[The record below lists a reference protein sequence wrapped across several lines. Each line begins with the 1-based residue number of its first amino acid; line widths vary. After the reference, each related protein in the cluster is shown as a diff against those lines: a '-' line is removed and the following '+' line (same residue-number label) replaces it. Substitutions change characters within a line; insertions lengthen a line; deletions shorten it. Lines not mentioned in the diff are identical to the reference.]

1 MPSLFDSTQLSWLDW
16 SVLGLYFGGLLFLGF
31 LLRKQSGDDLEGYF
45 LAGRKLPG
53 WLNGFSYAATCMN
66 ADVAPAYCGMTV
78 VTGAFICWFYFAR
91 FGLALMIAA
100 LLFAGL
106 WRRLNLRTSPEF
118 YELRFSG
125 SPALTMRS
133 WVALRSALIALPAW
147 TGAGLLGLHKIS
159 SPLLE
164 WSMFT
169 TLAVV
174 IPVILFYVLASG
186 YVGVVTSDFFQ
197 TLIIIGSSILL
208 MIIVL
213 VDFGGPTQLYA
224 ALEQSAGPEAASVFP
239 PIGHEVLGLIAI
251 AAWTMG
257 TAIGYGGDAAPMA
270 GAMEGQRILSC
281 RNEREAAKMYVW
293 TAVIL
298 FLLLATLTLPALAA
312 MVHWPEVRT
321 AEQKELAYGMLMAR
335 YLPPGLLGLALSAVL
350 ASIMSTV
357 SSNMNF
363 GAQVLVNDVYQRSLV
378 KKAPLQHYLLMGKL
392 FSAGILMLGIL
403 VAIAATNV
411 IQISIFML
419 GLSSAEL
426 TANWAQWWWWRFNG
440 WARLTAS
447 LGGPVIFLL
456 NKLFVFPNPWFEFPN
471 LLDFG
476 PHNDYM
482 VIFVSM
488 GMTLVAWVTVAWLT
502 PPEPMSHLVDF
513 YRRARPYGLWRPV
526 AEAAGEPLPP
536 KGRIAIGFAV
546 APFGTIM
553 VATGI
558 LTLSLA
564 YLGRWSG
571 SGISATVMLISG
583 TLFYFGFRKLIPF
596 QRSLESKSNPP
607 LTSTSE
613 AVEPQFVENA

>member
-1 MPSLFDSTQLSWLDW
+1 MPNLFESAQLDWLDW
-16 SVLGLYFGGLLFLGF
+16 GVLALYFGGLILLGVV
-31 LLRKQSGDDLEGYF
+31 LRKQSGDDLEGYF
-45 LAGRKLPG
+45 LAGRKVPG

-100 LLFAGL
+100 VLFAGL
-106 WRRLNLRTSPEF
+106 WRRLKLRTSPEF

-125 SPALTMRS
+125 GPALTMRS
-133 WVALRSALIALPAW
+133 WVALRSALIAMTAW
-147 TGAGLLGLHKIS
+147 TGAGLLGLHKIA
-159 SPLLE
+159 SPLLG
-164 WSMFT
+164 WSIFT
-169 TLAVV
+169 TLAIV

-197 TLIIIGSSILL
+197 TLIIIGSSVLL
-208 MIIVL
+208 MAIVL
-213 VDFGGPTQLYA
+213 IDFGGPTQLFT
-224 ALEQSAGPEAASVFP
+224 ALEQTAGPEAASVFP
-239 PIGHEVLGLIAI
+239 PLGHEVLGFIAI
-251 AAWTMG
+251 AAWTIG
-257 TAIGYGGDAAPMA
+257 TTIGYGGDAAPMA

-281 RNEREAAKMYVW
+281 RNERESAKMYVW
-293 TAVIL
+293 TTVVL

-321 AEQKELAYGMLMAR
+321 PEQKELAYGMLLAR

-378 KKAPLQHYLLMGKL
+378 KEASTRHYLMMGRI
-392 FSAGILMLGIL
+392 FSAGILILGVL
-403 VAIAATNV
+403 VAVAATNV

-447 LGGPVIFLL
+447 LGGPLIFVL
-456 NKLFVFPNPWFEFPN
+456 NKLFLFPNPWFSFPH

-482 VIFVSM
+482 IIFVSM
-488 GMTLVAWVTVAWLT
+488 GMTLIAWVTVALLT
-502 PPEPMSHLVDF
+502 KPEPMPHLIAF
-513 YRRARPYGLWRPV
+513 YRRARPYGFWRPV

-536 KGRIAIGFAV
+536 KGRIAFGFAV

-553 VATGI
+553 AAAAI
-558 LTLSLA
+558 LALSLL
-564 YLGRWSG
+564 YLGRWDG
-571 SGISATVMLISG
+571 AAVALGTMLLAGTV
-583 TLFYFGFRKLIPF
+583 FYFGFSKLLQPLRTEDPIEDAESPPAD
-596 QRSLESKSNPP
+596 SLETQ
-607 LTSTSE
+607 L
-613 AVEPQFVENA
+613 VEN

>member
-1 MPSLFDSTQLSWLDW
+1 MPNLFDSAHLNWLDW
-16 SVLGLYFGGLLFLGF
+16 SVLGVYFGGLILLGF
-31 LLRKQSGDDLEGYF
+31 VLRKQSGEDLEGYF

-78 VTGAFICWFYFAR
+78 MTGVFICWFYFAR

-125 SPALTMRS
+125 SAALTMRS

-159 SPLLE
+159 SPLLD
-164 WSMFT
+164 WSIFT

-208 MIIVL
+208 MMIVL
-213 VDFGGPTQLYA
+213 VDFGGPTQLYV
-224 ALEQSAGPEAASVFP
+224 ALENSVGSEAASVFP
-239 PIGHEVLGLIAI
+239 PIGHEVLGLVAI

-281 RNEREAAKMYVW
+281 RNERESAKMYVW
-293 TAVIL
+293 TTLIL

-312 MVHWPEVRT
+312 MIHWPEVRT
-321 AEQKELAYGMLMAR
+321 AEKKELAYGMLMAK
-335 YLPPGLLGLALSAVL
+335 YLPPGLLGLSLSAVL

-363 GAQVLVNDVYQRSLV
+363 GAQVLVNDVYQRSLI
-378 KKAPLQHYLLMGKL
+378 KKASLPHYLLMGKI
-392 FSAGILMLGIL
+392 FSAGILVLGII
-403 VAIAATNV
+403 VAVTATNV

-447 LGGPVIFLL
+447 LGGPLIFLL
-456 NKLFVFPNPWFEFPN
+456 NKLFLFPNPWFAFPN

-482 VIFVSM
+482 IIFVSM
-488 GMTLVAWVTVAWLT
+488 GITLIAWVAVALLT
-502 PPEPMSHLVDF
+502 PPEPMEHLVEF
-513 YRRARPYGLWRPV
+513 YRRARPYGFWSPV

-536 KGRIAIGFAV
+536 QGRIALGFIV
-546 APFGTIM
+546 APFGTVM
-553 VATGI
+553 AATGI
-558 LTLSLA
+558 LTLSLL
-564 YLGRWSG
+564 YLGQWIG
-571 SGISATVMLISG
+571 AVTTFGVMLITG
-583 TLFYFGFRKLIPF
+583 TIFYVGFSKLIRPPGGDHTKF
-596 QRSLESKSNPP
+596 NAPKNP
-607 LTSTSE
+607 
-613 AVEPQFVENA
+613 AVETVEVQVVENS

>member
-1 MPSLFDSTQLSWLDW
+1 MPNLFDSTQLAWLDW
-16 SVLGLYFGGLLFLGF
+16 GVLALYFGGLILLGVV
-31 LLRKQSGDDLEGYF
+31 LRKQSGDDLEGYF
-45 LAGRKLPG
+45 LAGRRVPG

-100 LLFAGL
+100 VLFAGL
-106 WRRLNLRTSPEF
+106 WRRLKLRTSPEF

-125 SPALTMRS
+125 GPALTMRS
-133 WVALRSALIALPAW
+133 WVALRSALIAMTAW
-147 TGAGLLGLHKIS
+147 TGAGLLGLHKIA
-159 SPLLE
+159 SPLLG
-164 WSMFT
+164 WSIFT
-169 TLAVV
+169 TLAIV

-197 TLIIIGSSILL
+197 TLIIIGSSVLL
-208 MIIVL
+208 MVIVL
-213 VDFGGPTQLYA
+213 MDFGGPTQLFA
-224 ALEQSAGPEAASVFP
+224 ALEQAAGPEAASVFP
-239 PIGHEVLGLIAI
+239 PLGHEVLGFVAI
-251 AAWTMG
+251 AAWTVG

-293 TAVIL
+293 TTVVL

-321 AEQKELAYGMLMAR
+321 PEQKELAYGMLLAK

-378 KKAPLQHYLLMGKL
+378 KEASTKHYLLMGRI
-392 FSAGILMLGIL
+392 FSAGILVLGVL
-403 VAIAATNV
+403 VAVAATNV

-447 LGGPVIFLL
+447 LGGPLIFVI
-456 NKLFVFPNPWFEFPN
+456 NKLFLFPNAWFSFPY

-482 VIFVSM
+482 IIFVSM
-488 GMTLVAWVTVAWLT
+488 GMTLIAWVTVALLT
-502 PPEPMSHLVDF
+502 KPEPMPHLIEF
-513 YRRARPYGLWRPV
+513 YRKARPYGFWRPV

-536 KGRIAIGFAV
+536 KGRIALGFAV

-553 VATGI
+553 AAAGI
-558 LTLSLA
+558 LGLSLL
-564 YLGRWSG
+564 YLGRWDGAAFALATMLTAGAVFYVGFSKLLQPLG
-571 SGISATVMLISG
+571 SDAPVVVDGQDPSAE
-583 TLFYFGFRKLIPF
+583 KLET
-596 QRSLESKSNPP
+596 QL
-607 LTSTSE
+607 
-613 AVEPQFVENA
+613 VEN

>member
-1 MPSLFDSTQLSWLDW
+1 MHSLFDSAQLNWLDW
-16 SVLGLYFGGLLFLGF
+16 SVLASYFGGLILLGIV
-31 LLRKQSGDDLEGYF
+31 LRKQSGNDLESYF
-45 LAGRKLPG
+45 LAGRKMPG

-91 FGLALMIAA
+91 FGLALMIGAV
-100 LLFAGL
+100 LFAGL

-118 YELRFSG
+118 YEIRFSG
-125 SPALTMRS
+125 GPAITMRS
-133 WVALRSALIALPAW
+133 WVALRSALIAMTAW
-147 TGAGLLGLHKIS
+147 TGAGLLGLHKIA
-159 SPLLE
+159 SPLLG
-164 WSMFT
+164 WSLGT

-186 YVGVVTSDFFQ
+186 YVGVVVSDFFQ

-213 VDFGGPTQLYA
+213 ADFGGPSQLYS
-224 ALEQSAGPEAASVFP
+224 ALEQSAGPASASLFP
-239 PIGHEVLGLIAI
+239 PIGHEALGFVAI
-251 AAWTMG
+251 AAWSIG

-281 RNEREAAKMYVW
+281 RNEQEASKMYVW
-293 TAVIL
+293 TTIVL
-298 FLLLATLTLPALAA
+298 FFLLATLTLPALAA
-312 MVHWPEVRT
+312 MVNWPEVRT
-321 AEQKELAYGMLMAR
+321 AEQKELAYGMLLAR

-378 KKAPLQHYLLMGKL
+378 KNASTSHYLVMGRI
-392 FSAGILMLGIL
+392 FSAGILIMGVM
-403 VAIAATNV
+403 VAVAASNV

-447 LGGPVIFLL
+447 LGGPLLFVI
-456 NKLFVFPNPWFEFPN
+456 NKLFVFPHSWFNFPH
-471 LLDFG
+471 LVDFG

-482 VIFVSM
+482 IIFFSM
-488 GMTLVAWVTVAWLT
+488 GMTLVAWVTVALLT
-502 PPEPMSHLVDF
+502 PPEPMPKLVDF
-513 YRRARPYGLWRPV
+513 YRKARPYGLWGPV

-536 KGRIAIGFAV
+536 KGRIAYGFLV
-546 APFGTIM
+546 AALGTVM
-553 VATGI
+553 VSAGI
-558 LTLSLA
+558 LGLSYL
-564 YLGRWSG
+564 YLGRWYAAL
-571 SGISATVMLISG
+571 IALVVMLV
-583 TLFYFGFRKLIPF
+583 FGFAFRIGFRQLIFSQQFATDLPITADEPAA
-596 QRSLESKSNPP
+596 SMVESSMVDN
-607 LTSTSE
+607 S
-613 AVEPQFVENA
+613 

>member
-1 MPSLFDSTQLSWLDW
+1 MPSLFESTQLSLLDW
-16 SVLGLYFGGLLFLGF
+16 SVLGLYFGGLLLLGV
-31 LLRKQSGDDLEGYF
+31 LLRKRSGDDLEGYF

-125 SPALTMRS
+125 GPALTMRS

-164 WSMFT
+164 WSIFT

-213 VDFGGPTQLYA
+213 VDFGGPTQLYD
-224 ALEQSAGPEAASVFP
+224 ALIQSAGTEAASVFP
-239 PIGHEVLGLIAI
+239 PVGHEVLGLIAI

-281 RNEREAAKMYVW
+281 RNERESAKMYVW
-293 TAVIL
+293 TTVVL
-298 FLLLATLTLPALAA
+298 FVLLATLTLPALAA

-321 AEQKELAYGMLMAR
+321 AEQKELAYGMLLAK

-378 KKAPLQHYLLMGKL
+378 KKASVKHYLLMGKV
-392 FSAGILMLGIL
+392 FSAGILILGIL
-403 VAIAATNV
+403 VAVAATNV

-440 WARLTAS
+440 WARLAAS
-447 LGGPVIFLL
+447 LGGPLIFVM
-456 NKLFVFPNPWFEFPN
+456 NKLFVFPNPWFAFPS

-482 VIFVSM
+482 IIFVSM
-488 GMTLVAWVTVAWLT
+488 GMTFLFWVTVAWLT
-502 PPEPMSHLVDF
+502 PPEPMSHLIEF
-513 YRRARPYGLWRPV
+513 YRQARPFGLWRPV

-536 KGRIAIGFAV
+536 RGRIASGFVV
-546 APFGTIM
+546 APFGTVM
-553 VATGI
+553 VAAGI
-558 LTLSLA
+558 LALSLLF
-564 YLGRWSG
+564 LGRWNG
-571 SGISATVMLISG
+571 AAIAAATMLISG
-583 TLFYFGFRKLIPF
+583 TVFYFGFSRLIPP
-596 QRSLESKSNPP
+596 RSTGDLERDAQQKPFREKVDP
-607 LTSTSE
+607 HY
-613 AVEPQFVENA
+613 VESP

>member
-1 MPSLFDSTQLSWLDW
+1 MLSLFDSAQLSWLDW
-16 SVLGLYFGGLLFLGF
+16 SVLAIYFGGLLLLGF
-31 LLRKQSGDDLEGYF
+31 VLRKQSGKDLESYF

-91 FGLALMIAA
+91 FGFALMIAA

-125 SPALTMRS
+125 SAALTMRS

-159 SPLLE
+159 APLLE
-164 WSMFT
+164 WSIFT

-208 MIIVL
+208 MMIVL
-213 VDFGGPTQLYA
+213 VDFGGPTQLFA
-224 ALEQSAGPEAASVFP
+224 ALEQSAGSEAASVFP

-281 RNEREAAKMYVW
+281 RNERESAKMYVW
-293 TAVIL
+293 TTVVL

-312 MVHWPEVRT
+312 MIHWPEVRT
-321 AEQKELAYGMLMAR
+321 AEQKELAYGMLMAK
-335 YLPPGLLGLALSAVL
+335 YLPPGLLGLSLSAVL

-378 KKAPLQHYLLMGKL
+378 KKASLPHYLLMGKI
-392 FSAGILMLGIL
+392 FSAGILVLGIL
-403 VAIAATNV
+403 VAVAATNV

-447 LGGPVIFLL
+447 LGGPLIFLL
-456 NKLFVFPNPWFEFPN
+456 NKLFVFPNPWFTFPN
-471 LLDFG
+471 ILDFG

-482 VIFVSM
+482 IIFVSM

-502 PPEPMSHLVDF
+502 PPEPMPHLIEF
-513 YRRARPYGLWRPV
+513 YRRARPYGFWKPV
-526 AEAAGEPLPP
+526 AIAAGEPLPQR
-536 KGRIAIGFAV
+536 GRIAYGFAV
-546 APFGTIM
+546 APFGTVM
-553 VATGI
+553 AATGI
-558 LTLSLA
+558 LTLSLL
-564 YLGRWSG
+564 YLGQWKG
-571 SGISATVMLISG
+571 AVIAAITMLISG
-583 TLFYFGFRKLIPF
+583 SIFYFGFCKLV
-596 QRSLESKSNPP
+596 PP
-607 LTSTSE
+607 QTANET
-613 AVEPQFVENA
+613 ATNAPLGETLDT